1 MSSVVAV
8 AKHLLWEPNAL
19 WDHTVPSWACTLT
32 THVTVS
38 FTWGIRSQ
46 HNCRNYFRY
55 KITKLCTSRINIYL
69 QNMSNEQNDHFF
81 NILHQCL
88 GNIKP
93 MDIICGLK
101 SQTATTLLVS
111 SIPTCIGVTTVR
123 ISVCYLLVIR
133 ILYTHGLY
141 HCLVD

>member
-1 MSSVVAV
+1 
-8 AKHLLWEPNAL
+8 
-19 WDHTVPSWACTLT
+19 
-32 THVTVS
+32 
-38 FTWGIRSQ
+38 
-46 HNCRNYFRY
+46 
-55 KITKLCTSRINIYL
+55 
-69 QNMSNEQNDHFF
+69 MSNEQNDHFF